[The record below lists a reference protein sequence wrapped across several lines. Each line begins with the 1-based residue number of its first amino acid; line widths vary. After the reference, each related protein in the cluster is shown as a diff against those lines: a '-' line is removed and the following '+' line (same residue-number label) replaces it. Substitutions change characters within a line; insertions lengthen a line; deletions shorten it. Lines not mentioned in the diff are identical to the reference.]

1 MAELQTRKTKASV
14 SSFLNAIED
23 DQKRKDC
30 KAVAAIMQKA
40 TKSRPA
46 MWGPAII
53 GFGKSTYVYPDGREM
68 DWMLVAFSPRKQNIT
83 LYLDSGFP
91 EYDSL
96 MEKLGAHSCSK
107 SCLYIK
113 RLSDVHVPTLTKLV
127 QASVRHVQKKSK
139 KRNPA

>member
-1 MAELQTRKTKASV
+1 MTELKTRKTKASV
-14 SSFLNAIED
+14 SSFLNAVED

-30 KAVAAIMQKA
+30 KAIAAMMQKA
-40 TKSRPA
+40 TKAKPA

-53 GFGKSTYVYPDGREM
+53 GFGARKYVYPDGREM

-96 MEKLGAHSCSK
+96 MAKLGTHSCSK
-107 SCLYIK
+107 ACLYIK
-113 RLSDVHVPTLTKLV
+113 RLSDVDLPTLTKLINS
-127 QASVRHVQKKSK
+127 SVKHAKKI
-139 KRNPA
+139 

>member
-1 MAELQTRKTKASV
+1 MAELQTKKTKVSA
-14 SSFLNAIED
+14 SSFLNGIED

-40 TKSRPA
+40 AKAKPA

-83 LYLDSGFP
+83 LYLGSGFP

-96 MEKLGAHSCSK
+96 MAKLGTHSCGK

-113 RLSDVHVPTLTKLV
+113 KLSDVHLPTLTKLIT
-127 QASVRHVQKKSK
+127 ASVKHTRKTYPV
-139 KRNPA
+139 A

>member
-1 MAELQTRKTKASV
+1 MAEIQTRKTKASV
-14 SSFLNAIED
+14 SKFLNAIED

-40 TKSRPA
+40 TKAKPA

-53 GFGKSTYVYPDGREM
+53 GFGTSTYVYPDGRAM

-83 LYLDSGFP
+83 LYLGTGFP

-96 MEKLGAHSCSK
+96 MEKLGTHSCSK
-107 SCLYIK
+107 ACLYIK

-127 QASVRHVQKKSK
+127 QASVKHAQKKRK
-139 KRNPA
+139 PA

>member
-1 MAELQTRKTKASV
+1 MAELQTKKTKVSA
-14 SSFLNAIED
+14 SSFLNGIED

-40 TKSRPA
+40 AKAKPA

-83 LYLDSGFP
+83 LYLGSGFP

-96 MEKLGAHSCSK
+96 MAKLGTHSCGK

-113 RLSDVHVPTLTKLV
+113 KLSDVHLPTLTKLIT
-127 QASVRHVQKKSK
+127 ASVKHARKTYPV
-139 KRNPA
+139 A

>member
-1 MAELQTRKTKASV
+1 MAGIQTRKTKASV

-23 DQKRKDC
+23 DQKRQDC

-40 TKSRPA
+40 TRSKPA

-53 GFGKSTYVYPDGREM
+53 GFGTSTYVYPDGREM

-83 LYLDSGFP
+83 LYLGTGFP

-96 MEKLGAHSCSK
+96 MEKLGTHSCSK
-107 SCLYIK
+107 ACLYIK
-113 RLSDVHVPTLTKLV
+113 RLSDVHVPTLTRLV
-127 QASVRHVQKKSK
+127 QASVKHARK
-139 KRNPA
+139 KRKPT

>member
-1 MAELQTRKTKASV
+1 MAQLQTRKTKASV

-40 TKSRPA
+40 TKAKPA

-53 GFGKSTYVYPDGREM
+53 GFGTSTYVYPDGREM

-83 LYLDSGFP
+83 LYLGAFP
-91 EYDSL
+91 EYDRL
-96 MEKLGAHSCSK
+96 LEKLGTHSRSK
-107 SCLYIK
+107 ACLYIK
-113 RLSDVHVPTLTKLV
+113 RLSDVHMPALTRLV
-127 QASVRHVQKKSK
+127 HASVKHAQKKRK
-139 KRNPA
+139 PA